1 MNNNKPCIDENKILC
16 LKFSKYE
23 EKNVLKIPVCI
34 PLRSFQFEINNA
46 VIAGPQIIQIK
57 STNFKSI
64 FLDSNKYSVS
74 GKVVNK
80 KHKLEANKKVI

>member
-64 FLDSNKYSVS
+64 FLDSNKCSVS

-80 KHKLEANKKVI
+80 KHKLEVNKKVI